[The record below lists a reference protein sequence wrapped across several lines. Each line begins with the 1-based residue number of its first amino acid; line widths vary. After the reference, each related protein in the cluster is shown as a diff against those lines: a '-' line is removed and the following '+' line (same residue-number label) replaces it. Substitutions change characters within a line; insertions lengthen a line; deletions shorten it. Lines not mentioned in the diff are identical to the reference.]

1 MLNYTKIKT
10 FFKNCPEG
18 FIELVQMDGNNFRL
32 YKDTPYSLD
41 ETSITFMNI
50 IYTTKKYGNE
60 YVKKGNFVL
69 PFNHIIRV
77 EYIKIEKE

>member
-18 FIELVQMDGNNFRL
+18 VIELVQSDGKNFRL
-32 YKDTPYSLD
+32 YKDTAYSLD

-50 IYTTKKYGNE
+50 IYATKKYGNE
-60 YVKKGNFVL
+60 YIKKGNFVL
-69 PFNHIIRV
+69 PFIHIIRV
-77 EYIKIEKE
+77 EYIKEERE